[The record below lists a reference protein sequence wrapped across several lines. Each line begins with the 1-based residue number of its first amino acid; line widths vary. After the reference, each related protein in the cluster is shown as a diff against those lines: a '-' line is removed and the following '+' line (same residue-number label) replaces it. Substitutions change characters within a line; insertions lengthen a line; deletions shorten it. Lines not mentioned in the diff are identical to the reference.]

1 MLLPTNRKSFISRHV
16 LFDENSFPY
25 ADLYRRFHKDS
36 SSSLLNAWREA
47 FLQPLSKTAQP
58 SLDIQEELPSR
69 RDAQVTEPV
78 LVQEPPPTPPVESE
92 DESDPENEDMNQ
104 GQQVVVEEVEAEE
117 DVQVEE
123 EAQAVHPMTTRAR
136 AGIIKPN
143 PRYALFTIK
152 DEFAEPNSV
161 KAALKHKGW
170 TASMGVEI
178 NNMEET
184 ETFELVPP
192 ADDQNPLGSRW
203 VYKTK
208 RNADGSVL
216 TLRSRL
222 VAKGNEQEE
231 GIGYIETFSPVV
243 RIATIRDVLHVA
255 VMKKWALKQ
264 LDVQNVFLHG
274 DLKETVYLLQ
284 PPGFVDSEKP
294 DYV

>member
-1 MLLPTNRKSFISRHV
+1 MLHQTPPLYTALRVFGCKCYPSLRPYMTNKLDPKSSACVFLGYNEKYKGYRCYYPPTRKVFISRHV

-36 SSSLLNAWREA
+36 SFSLLNAWREA

-58 SLDIQEELPSR
+58 RLDIQEELPSR

-203 VYKTK
+203 VYNKEKFLWQCSHTK
-208 RNADGSVL
+208 
-216 TLRSRL
+216 
-222 VAKGNEQEE
+222 E
-231 GIGYIETFSPVV
+231 
-243 RIATIRDVLHVA
+243 
-255 VMKKWALKQ
+255 
-264 LDVQNVFLHG
+264 
-274 DLKETVYLLQ
+274 
-284 PPGFVDSEKP
+284 
-294 DYV
+294 